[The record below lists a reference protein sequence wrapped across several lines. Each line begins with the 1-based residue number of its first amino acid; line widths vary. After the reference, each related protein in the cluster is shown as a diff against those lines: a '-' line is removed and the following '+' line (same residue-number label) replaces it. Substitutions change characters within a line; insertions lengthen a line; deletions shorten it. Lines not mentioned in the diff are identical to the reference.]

1 MASNDNIMVKIS
13 PVRVDDNILA
23 FGVIEET
30 KGFADRIHQLQTQY
44 VIKKQELIEDFCMQ
58 MGYSYPSE
66 DTIVKNNHIYFR
78 IANETVIV
86 YGLLGFERNLCIG

>member
-1 MASNDNIMVKIS
+1 MTSNDNIMVKIS

-44 VIKKQELIEDFCMQ
+44 VIKKQELIEDFIYKNLETNILETMK
-58 MGYSYPSE
+58 
-66 DTIVKNNHIYFR
+66 VKIE
-78 IANETVIV
+78 NE
-86 YGLLGFERNLCIG
+86 LLDRKLKEQTNEK